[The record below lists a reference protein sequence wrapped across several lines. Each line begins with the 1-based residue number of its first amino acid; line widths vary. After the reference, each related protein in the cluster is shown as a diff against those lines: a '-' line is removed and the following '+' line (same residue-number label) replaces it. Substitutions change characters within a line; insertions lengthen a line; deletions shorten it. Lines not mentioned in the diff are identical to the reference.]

1 MKLLDLNESKYI
13 ADVEKEGYT
22 YSAHYYGY
30 NDILLLDID
39 VTIRDLDTL
48 TSRFGDILKTILTE
62 SLIQIKSEHL
72 QSGQEFVSL
81 NYLMVKDELR
91 GGGST
96 IVIGSQEST
105 GWGDF
110 IKNNSGRSQVIDIED
125 PTNDINNILN
135 NIKNIN
141 IPTKEE
147 CMTKLKRDHL
157 VVKGV
162 TRKYDVKDI
171 NIELTLLPKISSVAQ
186 LEIEFEFETDDET
199 KGTLIA
205 LALKPYSIRPQ
216 INSGPIL
223 GNKPL

>member
-22 YSAHYYGY
+22 YSSHFYGY

-48 TSRFGDILKTILTE
+48 TSKFGDILRTVLTE
-62 SLIQIKSEHL
+62 TLTQIKSEHL
-72 QSGQEFVSL
+72 ESGQEFVSL
-81 NYLMVKDELR
+81 NHLIIKDELR

-96 IVIGSQEST
+96 IVIGT
-105 GWGDF
+105 TGDF
-110 IKNNSGRSQVIDIED
+110 IKNPSGRSQVIDIED
-125 PTNDINNILN
+125 PTNDIDNIVNNS
-135 NIKNIN
+135 IKNIDL
-141 IPTKEE
+141 PSKEE
-147 CMTKLKRDHL
+147 CMTKLKRDHKI
-157 VVKGV
+157 VKGL
-162 TRKYDVKDI
+162 TRMYDVKDI
-171 NIELTLLPKISSVAQ
+171 NIELTLLPKVSSVAQ

-205 LALKPYSIRPQ
+205 LSMKPYKIRPQ

-223 GNKPL
+223 GTKPL